1 MWLIDCP
8 IDVWSVGCTL
18 CELFTGK
25 VTFPGTTNN
34 DMLRLIQDMKG
45 PVPHRM
51 VKSHITSYA
60 AMSREAMF
68 TEDFKFK
75 YQMIVRGSEDVRR
88 RIQWQTRRWLN
99 WWCTRSRKR
108 VWREWLWRVLERTR
122 IRCVG
127 EWQRGNSVVIRHFVD
142 FIDKCFM
149 IDPNKRLSPEDA
161 LRHPF
166 LALSSFGVCSN
177 RHFFSMEEGRSVL
190 FWGTTQF
197 VFGSRAHTKFL
208 EKNPGSFHPSCGIN
222 SYCSLY
228 SPTSNRYRV
237 Q

>member
-1 MWLIDCP
+1 M
-8 IDVWSVGCTL
+8 
-18 CELFTGK
+18 
-25 VTFPGTTNN
+25 
-34 DMLRLIQDMKG
+34 
-45 PVPHRM
+45 
-51 VKSHITSYA
+51 
-60 AMSREAMF
+60 
-68 TEDFKFK
+68 
-75 YQMIVRGSEDVRR
+75 
-88 RIQWQTRRWLN
+88 
-99 WWCTRSRKR
+99 
-108 VWREWLWRVLERTR
+108 LERTR

-127 EWQRGNSVVIRHFVD
+127 DGERVNSVVIRHFVD

-166 LALSSFGVCSN
+166 LAVSSCGVCLN

-197 VFGSRAHTKFL
+197 VLRLHAYTKFL
-208 EKNPGSFHPSCGIN
+208 EKNPGSFHPCCGVN
-222 SYCSLY
+222 SYSSLY